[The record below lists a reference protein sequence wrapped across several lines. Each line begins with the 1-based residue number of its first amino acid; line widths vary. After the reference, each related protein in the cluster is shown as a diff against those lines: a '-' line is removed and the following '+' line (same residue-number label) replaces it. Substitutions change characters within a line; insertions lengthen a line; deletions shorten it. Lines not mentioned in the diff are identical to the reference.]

1 MEVIAMLKENVLP
14 ADTFVAINRT
24 ILNDQDRKLLT
35 MLYQPII
42 GQTAISL
49 YFTLWSY
56 LDRNEII
63 SLEWTHHHL
72 MTSMRIKL
80 SEIIEAREKLE
91 GIGLIK
97 AYIKKGNINHFVY
110 ELFSP
115 LSAHEFLNNPVLDTS
130 LYNNVGSTEYEKIIS
145 YFKIPKMNLKEY
157 TDITCSFNE
166 VFESTNLNSYD
177 HVIQDIK
184 KKNSNKLSIVS
195 KIDLDTIFATIPE
208 EMFNIRSVT
217 KETKELLYKLSFIY
231 DFDDEKMVN
240 LIRNCL
246 TEKRT
251 IDKELLKKN
260 SKRVYQFEHF
270 GKLPSLLYR
279 SQPEYLRK
287 PVGDTSKKAKLIYQF
302 ETTTPYDFLSSKYD
316 GIRLNK
322 SDVATLEYLLIDM
335 NLKPG
340 VVNVLVDYVLK
351 INNNKL
357 TRSFIEVIAAQWAR
371 NKVETVEAAMDL
383 AEKENKNRKV
393 YVEKKSS
400 KNRVL
405 EEKPEWFEQNIEK
418 NKASKEEMEEMQ
430 KMLSEF
436 K

>member
-1 MEVIAMLKENVLP
+1 MLKENVLP
-14 ADTFVAINRT
+14 ADTFIVINRT

-80 SEIIEAREKLE
+80 SEIIESREKLE

-97 AYIKKGNINHFVY
+97 SYVKKDNVNHFVY

-115 LSAHEFLNNPVLDTS
+115 LSAYEFISNPVLDTS
-130 LYNNVGSTEYEKIIS
+130 LYNNVGSSEYEKIIS
-145 YFKIPKMNLKEY
+145 YFQIPKMNLKDY
-157 TDITCSFNE
+157 TEITCRFNE

-184 KKNSNKLSIVS
+184 KKNTNKMDIVS
-195 KIDLDTIFATIPE
+195 KIDLDTIFASIPE
-208 EMFNIRSVT
+208 EMFNLRSVT
-217 KETKELLYKLSFIY
+217 KDTKELLYKISFIY
-231 DFDDEKMVN
+231 DFDDEKMVE
-240 LIRNCL
+240 LIRNSL

-251 IDKELLKKN
+251 IDKNLLKKN
-260 SKRVYQFEHF
+260 SKKVYQFENF

-279 SQPEYLRK
+279 NQPEYLRK
-287 PVGDTSKKAKLIYQF
+287 PVGDTSKKAKIIYQF

-316 GIRLNK
+316 GIRLSK
-322 SDVATLEYLLIDM
+322 SDIATLEYLLIDM

-340 VVNVLVDYVLK
+340 VVNVLIDYVLK

-357 TRSFIEVIAAQWAR
+357 TKSFIEVIASQWAR
-371 NKVETVEAAMDL
+371 SKVETVEAAMNL
-383 AEKENKNRKV
+383 AEKENKNRKT
-393 YVEKKSS
+393 YSEKKQTTN
-400 KNRVL
+400 KVI
-405 EEKPEWFEQNIEK
+405 EEKPSWFGKTIEK
-418 NKASKEEMEEMQ
+418 KTASSEEREEIEQ
-430 KMLSEF
+430 MLSEF

>member
-130 LYNNVGSTEYEKIIS
+130 LYNNVGYTEYEKIIS

-195 KIDLDTIFATIPE
+195 KIDLDTIFAAIPE

-231 DFDDEKMVN
+231 DFDDEKMVD

>member
-1 MEVIAMLKENVLP
+1 MLKENVLP
-14 ADTFVAINRT
+14 ADTFVVINRT

-49 YFTLWSY
+49 YFTLWAY

-80 SEIIEAREKLE
+80 SEIVESREKLE

-97 AYIKKGNINHFVY
+97 SYIKKGNINHFVY

-115 LSAHEFLNNPVLDTS
+115 LSAHEFMSNPVLDTS
-130 LYNNVGSTEYEKIIS
+130 LYNNVGASEYEKIIS
-145 YFKIPKMNLKEY
+145 YFQIPKMNLREY

-184 KKNSNKLSIVS
+184 KRNINKLSIS
-195 KIDLDTIFATIPE
+195 AKIDLDTIFASIPE
-208 EMFNIRSVT
+208 EMFNSRSVT
-217 KETKELLYKLSFIY
+217 KETKELLYKISFIY
-231 DFDDEKMVN
+231 DFDDEKMVE
-240 LIRNCL
+240 LIRNSL
-246 TEKRT
+246 TDKRT
-251 IDKELLKKN
+251 IDKDLLKKN
-260 SKRVYQFEHF
+260 SKKVYQFENF

-279 SQPEYLRK
+279 NQPEYLRK
-287 PVGDTSKKAKLIYQF
+287 PIGDSSKKAKIIYQF

-316 GIRLNK
+316 GIRLSK
-322 SDVATLEYLLIDM
+322 SDTAILEYLLVDM

-340 VVNVLVDYVLK
+340 VVNVLIDYVLK

-357 TRSFIEVIAAQWAR
+357 TRSFVETIASQWAR
-371 NKVETVEAAMDL
+371 NKIETVEQAMNL
-383 AEKENKNRKV
+383 AEKENKNRKTHI
-393 YVEKKSS
+393 EKSQI
-400 KNRVL
+400 KNAII
-405 EEKPEWFEQNIEK
+405 EEKPIWFEKNIEK
-418 NKASKEEMEEMQ
+418 NTASKEEIEEMQ
-430 KMLSEF
+430 KILSEF

>member
-1 MEVIAMLKENVLP
+1 MLKENVLP
-14 ADTFVAINRT
+14 ADTFIVINRT

-49 YFTLWSY
+49 YFTLWAY

-80 SEIIEAREKLE
+80 SEIVEAREKLE
-91 GIGLIK
+91 GIGLLK
-97 AYIKKGNINHFVY
+97 SYVKKGNINHFAY
-110 ELFSP
+110 ELYSP
-115 LSAHEFLNNPVLDTS
+115 LSAHEFINNPVLDTS
-130 LYNNVGSTEYEKIIS
+130 LYNNVGISEYEKIIS
-145 YFKIPKMNLKEY
+145 YFEIPKMNLREY

-184 KKNSNKLSIVS
+184 KRNTNKLSITS
-195 KIDLDTIFATIPE
+195 KIDLDTIFSSIPE
-208 EMFNIRSVT
+208 EMFNQRSIT
-217 KETKELLYKLSFIY
+217 KDTKELLYKISFIY
-231 DFDDEKMVN
+231 DFDDEKMVE
-240 LIRNCL
+240 LIRNSL
-246 TEKRT
+246 TDKRT
-251 IDKELLKKN
+251 IDKNLLKKN
-260 SKRVYQFEHF
+260 SKKVYQFENF

-279 SQPEYLRK
+279 NQPEYLRK
-287 PVGDTSKKAKLIYQF
+287 PVGDTSKKAKIIYQF

-316 GIRLNK
+316 GIRLSK
-322 SDVATLEYLLIDM
+322 SDIGTLEYLLVDM

-340 VVNVLVDYVLK
+340 VVNVLIDYVLK

-357 TRSFIEVIAAQWAR
+357 TRSFIEAIASQWAR
-371 NKVETVEAAMDL
+371 SKVETVEAAMNL
-383 AEKENKNRKV
+383 AEKENRNRKT
-393 YVEKKSS
+393 YTEKKQGR
-400 KNRVL
+400 NQIL
-405 EEKPEWFEQNIEK
+405 EEKPIWFEKNIEK
-418 NKASKEEMEEMQ
+418 NKASKEEIEEMENL
-430 KMLSEF
+430 LSEF

>member
-1 MEVIAMLKENVLP
+1 MLKENVLP
-14 ADTFVAINRT
+14 ADTYVVINRT

-63 SLEWTHHHL
+63 SMEWTHHHI

-80 SEIIEAREKLE
+80 SEIVEAREKLE

-97 AYIKKGNINHFVY
+97 SYVKKDNINHFVY

-115 LSAHEFLNNPVLDTS
+115 LSAYEFITNPVLDTS
-130 LYNNVGSTEYEKIIS
+130 LYNNVGASEYEKIIS
-145 YFKIPKMNLKEY
+145 YFQIPKMNLKEY
-157 TDITCSFNE
+157 TEITCHFNE

-177 HVIQDIK
+177 HFIQDIK
-184 KKNSNKLSIVS
+184 KRNTNKIDITA
-195 KIDLDTIFATIPE
+195 KIDLDTIFSSIPE
-208 EMFNIRSVT
+208 EMFNVRSVT
-217 KETKELLYKLSFIY
+217 KEIKELLYRISFIY
-231 DFDDEKMVN
+231 DFNDEKMVE
-240 LIRNCL
+240 LIRNSL
-246 TEKRT
+246 TDKRT
-251 IDKELLKKN
+251 IDKNLLKQN
-260 SKRVYQFEHF
+260 SKKVYQFENY

-279 SQPEYLRK
+279 NQPEFLRK
-287 PVGDTSKKAKLIYQF
+287 PVGDTSKKAKIIYQF

-316 GIRLNK
+316 GIRLSK
-322 SDVATLEYLLIDM
+322 SDIAILEYLLIDM

-357 TRSFIEVIAAQWAR
+357 TRSFIENIASQWAR
-371 NKVETVEAAMDL
+371 SKVETVEAAMNL
-383 AEKENKNRKV
+383 AEKENKNRKE
-393 YVEKKSS
+393 YTEKK
-400 KNRVL
+400 KVATKII
-405 EEKPEWFEQNIEK
+405 EEKPSWFGKEIEK
-418 NKASKEEMEEMQ
+418 KQATEEEIEQMK

>member
-1 MEVIAMLKENVLP
+1 MIKENVLP
-14 ADTFVAINRT
+14 ADTFVVVNRT
-24 ILNDQDRKLLT
+24 ILNDQDRKILT

-56 LDRNEII
+56 LDRNEIL
-63 SLEWTHHHL
+63 SLEWTHHHV

-97 AYIKKGNINHFVY
+97 SYVKKGNINHFVY

-115 LSAHEFLNNPVLDTS
+115 LSAYEFLNNPVLDTS
-130 LYNNVGSTEYEKIIS
+130 LYNNVGDSEYEKIIS
-145 YFKIPKMNLKEY
+145 YFKLPRMNLKEY
-157 TDITCSFNE
+157 TDITCNFNE
-166 VFESTNLNSYD
+166 VFESTNLNGYD
-177 HVIQDIK
+177 HFVQDIK
-184 KKNSNKLSIVS
+184 KRNTNKLVITS
-195 KIDLDTIFATIPE
+195 KIDLDTIFSSIPE
-208 EMFNIRSVT
+208 EMFNMRSVT
-217 KETKELLYKLSFIY
+217 KETKDLLYKISFIY
-231 DFDDEKMVN
+231 NFDDEKMVE
-240 LIRNCL
+240 LIRNSL

-251 IDKELLKKN
+251 IDKDMIKKM
-260 SKRVYQFEHF
+260 SKKLYQFENF

-279 SQPEYLRK
+279 NQPEYLRK

-316 GIRLNK
+316 GIRLSK
-322 SDVATLEYLLIDM
+322 SDIAILEYLLIDM

-357 TRSFIEVIAAQWAR
+357 TRSFIEVIASQWAR
-371 NKVETVEAAMDL
+371 SKVETVEAAMNL
-383 AEKENKNRKV
+383 AEKENKNRKT
-393 YVEKKSS
+393 YSEKKQS
-400 KNRVL
+400 KNIVF
-405 EEKPEWFEQNIEK
+405 EEKPIWFEKDIKKQEATREEI
-418 NKASKEEMEEMQ
+418 EEM
-430 KMLSEF
+430 KNLLSEF

>member
-195 KIDLDTIFATIPE
+195 KIDLDTIFAAIPE

-231 DFDDEKMVN
+231 DFDDEKMVD

-357 TRSFIEVIAAQWAR
+357 TQSFIEVIAAQWAR

>member
-1 MEVIAMLKENVLP
+1 MIYVLKENVLP
-14 ADTFVAINRT
+14 ADTFVVINRT

-49 YFTLWSY
+49 YFTLWAY

-80 SEIIEAREKLE
+80 SEIIESREKLE

-97 AYIKKGNINHFVY
+97 SYVKKGNINNFAY

-115 LSAHEFLNNPVLDTS
+115 LSAHEFINNPVLDTS
-130 LYNNVGSTEYEKIIS
+130 LYNNVGASEYEKIIS
-145 YFKIPKMNLKEY
+145 YFEIPKMNLREY

-184 KKNSNKLSIVS
+184 KRNTNKLSIS
-195 KIDLDTIFATIPE
+195 AKIDLDAIFSSIPE
-208 EMFNIRSVT
+208 EMFNPRSLT
-217 KETKELLYKLSFIY
+217 KETKELLYKISFIY
-231 DFDDEKMVN
+231 DFDDEKMVE
-240 LIRNCL
+240 LIRNSL
-246 TEKRT
+246 TDKRT
-251 IDKELLKKN
+251 IDKTLLKKN
-260 SKRVYQFEHF
+260 SKKVYQFENF

-279 SQPEYLRK
+279 NQPEYLRK
-287 PVGDTSKKAKLIYQF
+287 PVGDTSKKAKIIYQF

-316 GIRLNK
+316 GIRLSK
-322 SDVATLEYLLIDM
+322 SDIAILEYLLVDM

-340 VVNVLVDYVLK
+340 VVNVLIDYVLK

-357 TRSFIEVIAAQWAR
+357 TRSFIEVIASQWAR
-371 NKVETVEAAMDL
+371 SKVETVEAAMNL
-383 AEKENKNRKV
+383 AEKENKNRKN
-393 YVEKKSS
+393 YSEKKQVNN
-400 KNRVL
+400 KVL
-405 EEKPEWFEQNIEK
+405 EEKPSWFGKKIEK
-418 NKASKEEMEEMQ
+418 QQATKEELEEIEEL
-430 KMLSEF
+430 LSEF

>member
-1 MEVIAMLKENVLP
+1 MLKENVLP

-195 KIDLDTIFATIPE
+195 KIDLDTIFAAIPE

-231 DFDDEKMVN
+231 DFDDEKMVD

-371 NKVETVEAAMDL
+371 SKVETVEAAMNL

-405 EEKPEWFEQNIEK
+405 EEQPEWFEQNIEK

>member
-1 MEVIAMLKENVLP
+1 MLKENVLP

>member
-1 MEVIAMLKENVLP
+1 MLKENVLP
-14 ADTFVAINRT
+14 ADTFVVINRT

-49 YFTLWSY
+49 YFTLWAY
-56 LDRNEII
+56 LDHNEIV
-63 SLEWTHHHL
+63 SFEWTHHHL

-97 AYIKKGNINHFVY
+97 SYVKKGNINNFVY
-110 ELFSP
+110 ELYSP
-115 LSAHEFLNNPVLDTS
+115 LTAHEFVNNPVLDTS
-130 LYNNVGSTEYEKIIS
+130 LYNNVGASEYEKIIS
-145 YFKIPKMNLKEY
+145 YFKIPKMNLREY
-157 TDITCSFNE
+157 TDITCAFNE

-184 KKNSNKLSIVS
+184 KRNSNKLSIS
-195 KIDLDTIFATIPE
+195 AKIDLDTIFSSIPE
-208 EMFNIRSVT
+208 EMFNLRSVT
-217 KETKELLYKLSFIY
+217 KETKELLYKISFIY
-231 DFDDEKMVN
+231 DFDDEKMVE
-240 LIRNCL
+240 LIRNSL
-246 TEKRT
+246 TDKRT
-251 IDKELLKKN
+251 VDKALLKKN
-260 SKRVYQFEHF
+260 SKKVYQFENF

-279 SQPEYLRK
+279 NQPEYLRK
-287 PVGDTSKKAKLIYQF
+287 PVGDTSKKAKIIYQF

-316 GIRLNK
+316 GIRLSKN
-322 SDVATLEYLLIDM
+322 DIAILEYLLVDM

-340 VVNVLVDYVLK
+340 VVNVLIDYVLK

-357 TRSFIEVIAAQWAR
+357 TRSFIEVIASQWAR
-371 NKVETVEAAMDL
+371 SKVETVEAAMNL
-383 AEKENKNRKV
+383 AGKENQNRKTYAEKKQQ
-393 YVEKKSS
+393 KSTFI
-400 KNRVL
+400 
-405 EEKPEWFEQNIEK
+405 EEKPLWFEQNIEK
-418 NKASKEEMEEMQ
+418 NTASKEEIEEMQ